1 MQWLNHFFLA
11 LFTAFLCIA
20 LSPVLAKHIA
30 VYSAMQNLIEQGE
43 WGEQGTRQN
52 RELVNAES
60 SISHFRLHQWTQTL
74 PSPTLYSLLSLK
86 SSPSETES
94 VVEQG
99 KILYDTEQFTEAVK
113 VLQQAAAVFRASR
126 DGLRE
131 AITLSNLCLAYQQLG
146 LWAEA
151 EEAIAQSLKLLQSR
165 ENTGISEER
174 LQIIAQTLDV
184 QGQLQLAQGQAEA
197 ALTTWQKA
205 ADIYQQIGDRVTL
218 TRNRI
223 NSAQALQALGLYLQ
237 ANKIL
242 NEVQQTL
249 TSLPDSLIVATALR
263 SLGNVRRVVGDLN
276 VSRLVLGKS
285 LAVAKRVQ
293 SPKAIAEAQL
303 SLGNTARAQQDTE
316 AALQYYQQAAAV
328 SVSSITRIQAHLNLL
343 SLLLEE
349 KEVQRGRRQ
358 EAGGRRS
365 NSAGVESPSEL
376 KPLNGSS
383 VGVFNPCSL
392 WSRQETASAAVA
404 SPRASG
410 SFPPA
415 SCPLPPA
422 FIDKNNLQDAL
433 ALSSQI
439 QLEISNLP
447 PSRASVYT
455 GIKFAQTLAELKQKT
470 TSDTPSW
477 LDIAQQLSN
486 AIKQAQNLQD
496 RRAESYAMGTLGEL
510 YEKTGQFSEAQ
521 DLTEKS
527 LFIAQSI
534 NASDIAY
541 QWQWQLGRILKKK
554 GDIKSAI
561 ASYNVAYNT
570 LQSLRSDL
578 VTMNPD
584 VQFSFRENVE
594 PVYRELVELLLRST
608 VGVGA
613 ASGKK
618 AEQSSSSTVPLSL
631 QESIN
636 QDDLKLARNV
646 IESLQLAE
654 LDNFFRSAC
663 LNPTQELDPVVD
675 KKDQQAAVIYP
686 IILPDRLDVIL
697 KLPNQD
703 LRHYKTAIRQDN
715 VENII
720 AELRKNLL
728 NVTATVRVQ
737 QQSQQIYDWL
747 IRPVSAELAKSE
759 IKTLVFVLDGELR
772 NIPMGVLYDKQQ
784 EKYLVEQYAIAL
796 TPGLQLLDP
805 KPLRQIQLNALTAGV
820 SEKRPVEGREFSELQ
835 NVPRELKEI
844 KSEVSKSEELLNQ
857 QFTETNLQNKLQTV
871 PFSVV
876 HLATHGQFS
885 SDAEKTFILTWNKLV
900 KVKEFDNLLRVS
912 DKNRSNGIELLVLS
926 ACQTAEGDKRAAL
939 GLAGIAMR
947 AGVRSTLAT
956 LWSIDDRSTS
966 DVMSEFYRQ
975 LKAGV
980 NKAEALQRAQLA
992 VFAKEKAPYFWAPYV
1007 LVGNWL

>member
-1 MQWLNHFFLA
+1 
-11 LFTAFLCIA
+11 
-20 LSPVLAKHIA
+20 
-30 VYSAMQNLIEQGE
+30 MQNLTEQGE
-43 WGEQGTRQN
+43 WGKQ
-52 RELVNAES
+52 ES
-60 SISHFRLHQWTQTL
+60 TER
-74 PSPTLYSLLSLK
+74 SPTFHSLLSLK
-86 SSPSETES
+86 NGPSQTAS

-99 KILYDTEQFTEAVK
+99 KILYDTGQFTEAVK
-113 VLQQAAAVFRASR
+113 LLQQAATAFKTSK
-126 DGLRE
+126 DGLQE
-131 AITLSNLCLAYQQLG
+131 AMTLSNLSLAYQQLG

-151 EEAIAQSLKLLQSR
+151 EEAIAQSLKLLQSG
-165 ENTGISEER
+165 ENTGTSGEQSQ
-174 LQIIAQTLDV
+174 LIAQALDV

-205 ADIYQQIGDRVTL
+205 ADIYQQIGDKARL
-218 TRNRI
+218 TRNQI
-223 NSAQALQALGLYLQ
+223 NSAQALQTLGLYLQ

-249 TSLPDSLIVATALR
+249 TSLPDSLIVATGLR

-276 VSRLVLGKS
+276 VSRLVLGNS
-285 LAVAKRVQ
+285 LAVAKRLQ

-316 AALQYYQQAAAV
+316 AALQYYQEAAAV

-343 SLLLEE
+343 SLLLE
-349 KEVQRGRRQ
+349 K
-358 EAGGRRS
+358 
-365 NSAGVESPSEL
+365 
-376 KPLNGSS
+376 K
-383 VGVFNPCSL
+383 
-392 WSRQETASAAVA
+392 
-404 SPRASG
+404 
-410 SFPPA
+410 
-415 SCPLPPA
+415 
-422 FIDKNNLQDAL
+422 QDQNAL

-439 QLEISNLP
+439 QSEISNLP

-455 GIKFAQTLAELKQKT
+455 RIKFAENLTQLKEKI
-470 TSDTPSW
+470 SIDTPSW
-477 LDIAQQLSN
+477 LNIAQQLST
-486 AIKQAQNLQD
+486 AIEQAQSLQD
-496 RRAESYAMGTLGEL
+496 RRAESYAMGSLGEL
-510 YEKTGQFSEAQ
+510 YEKTGQFSDAQ
-521 DLTEKS
+521 ELTDKA

-534 NASDIAY
+534 DASDIAY

-554 GDIKSAI
+554 GDIKGAI

-570 LQSLRSDL
+570 LQSLRGDL
-578 VTMNPD
+578 VAINPD
-584 VQFSFRENVE
+584 VQFSFRENIE
-594 PVYRELVELLLRST
+594 PVYRELVELLLRSPQST
-608 VGVGA
+608 
-613 ASGKK
+613 ASVPFEKLDQQDASLLK
-618 AEQSSSSTVPLSL
+618 ANTPRSPE
-631 QESIN
+631 EGIN
-636 QDDLKLARNV
+636 QDNLKLARNV

-675 KKDQQAAVIYP
+675 KKDQRAAVIYP

-697 KLPNQD
+697 KLPNQE
-703 LRHYKTAIRQDN
+703 LRHYKTAIAQND
-715 VENII
+715 VEKTI

-728 NVTATVRVQ
+728 DVTATGRVQ
-737 QQSQQIYDWL
+737 QQSQQIYNWL
-747 IRPVSAELAKSE
+747 IQPAQTELVNSG

-772 NIPMGVLYDKQQ
+772 NIPMAVLYDKQQ
-784 EKYLVEQYAIAL
+784 KKYLIEKYAIAL

-805 KPLRQIQLNALTAGV
+805 KPLRQVQLNALTAGV
-820 SEKRPVEGREFSELQ
+820 SEKRPVEGKEFPQLE

-857 QFTETNLQNKLQTV
+857 QFTQTNLQNKLQTV
-871 PFSVV
+871 AFSVV
-876 HLATHGQFS
+876 HLATHGEFS
-885 SDAEKTFILTWNKLV
+885 SDAEKTFILTWDKLV

-912 DKNRSNGIELLVLS
+912 DKDRFSGIELLVLS

-956 LWSIDDRSTS
+956 LWSIDDRSTA

-980 NKAEALQRAQLA
+980 NKAQALQRAQLG

>member
-1 MQWLNHFFLA
+1 
-11 LFTAFLCIA
+11 
-20 LSPVLAKHIA
+20 
-30 VYSAMQNLIEQGE
+30 MQNLTEQEE
-43 WGEQGTRQN
+43 WGKQGSG
-52 RELVNAES
+52 ELVNAES
-60 SISHFRLHQWTQTL
+60 
-74 PSPTLYSLLSLK
+74 PTFYSLLSLK
-86 SSPSETES
+86 SGPSQTQS

-99 KILYDTEQFTEAVK
+99 KILYDTGKFTEAIK
-113 VLQQAAAVFRASR
+113 VLQQATAAFKASK
-126 DGLRE
+126 DGLQE
-131 AITLSNLCLAYQQLG
+131 AMTLSNLSLAYQQLG

-151 EEAIAQSLKLLQSR
+151 EEAIAQSLKLLQSG
-165 ENTGISEER
+165 ENTGTSGER
-174 LQIIAQTLDV
+174 SQIIAQSLDV

-205 ADIYQQIGDRVTL
+205 ADIYQQIGDTARL

-249 TSLPDSLIVATALR
+249 TSLPDSLLVATGLR
-263 SLGNVRRVVGDLN
+263 SLGNIRRVVGDLN

-303 SLGNTARAQQDTE
+303 SLGNTALAQQDTE
-316 AALQYYQQAAAV
+316 AASQYYQQAAAV

-343 SLLLEE
+343 SLLLEK
-349 KEVQRGRRQ
+349 KE
-358 EAGGRRS
+358 
-365 NSAGVESPSEL
+365 
-376 KPLNGSS
+376 
-383 VGVFNPCSL
+383 
-392 WSRQETASAAVA
+392 
-404 SPRASG
+404 
-410 SFPPA
+410 
-415 SCPLPPA
+415 
-422 FIDKNNLQDAL
+422 DKDAL

-439 QLEISNLP
+439 QSEISNLP
-447 PSRASVYT
+447 PSRSSVYT
-455 GIKFAQTLAELKQKT
+455 RIKFAQSLTQLKEKT
-470 TSDTPSW
+470 SIDTPSW
-477 LDIAQQLSN
+477 LNIAQQLST
-486 AIKQAQNLQD
+486 AIEQAQSLQD
-496 RRAESYAMGTLGEL
+496 QRAESYAMGSLGEL
-510 YEKTGQFSEAQ
+510 YEKTGQFFDAQ
-521 DLTEKS
+521 DLTEKA

-554 GDIKSAI
+554 GDIKGAI
-561 ASYNVAYNT
+561 ASYNVAYKT
-570 LQSLRSDL
+570 LQSLRGDL
-578 VTMNPD
+578 VAMNPD
-584 VQFSFRENVE
+584 VQFSFRENIE
-594 PVYRELVELLLRST
+594 PVYRELVELLLRS
-608 VGVGA
+608 V
-613 ASGKK
+613 
-618 AEQSSSSTVPLSL
+618 ESSSASVPFEKLDQRDASL
-631 QESIN
+631 QKANAPRSPSPQEGIN
-636 QDDLKLARNV
+636 QDNLKLARDV

-663 LNPTQELDPVVD
+663 LNPTQELDPLVD
-675 KKDQQAAVIYP
+675 KKDQRAAVIYP
-686 IILPDRLDVIL
+686 IILPDRLDIIL

-703 LRHYKTAIRQDN
+703 LRHYKTVIAQND

-720 AELRKNLL
+720 TELRKDLL

-747 IRPVSAELAKSE
+747 IRPAQTELVNSG

-772 NIPMGVLYDKQQ
+772 NIPMAVLYDKEQ
-784 EKYLVEQYAIAL
+784 EKYLVEKYAIAL
-796 TPGLQLLDP
+796 APGLQLLDP
-805 KPLRQIQLNALTAGV
+805 KPLRQVQLNALTAGL
-820 SEKRPVEGREFSELQ
+820 SEKRPVEGKEFPKLE
-835 NVPRELKEI
+835 NVPRELEEI

-857 QFTETNLQNKLQTV
+857 EFTQTNLQNKLQTV

-876 HLATHGQFS
+876 HLATHGEFS
-885 SDAEKTFILTWNKLV
+885 SDAEKTFILTWDKLV

-912 DKNRSNGIELLVLS
+912 DKNRFSSIELLVLS

-956 LWSIDDRSTS
+956 LWSIDDRSTA

-975 LKAGV
+975 LNAGV
-980 NKAEALQRAQLA
+980 NKAEALQGAQLA
-992 VFAKEKAPYFWAPYV
+992 IFAKEKAPYLWAPYV

>member
-1 MQWLNHFFLA
+1 MRCPNHFLLA
-11 LFTAFLCIA
+11 LFTAFLCIT
-20 LSPVLAKHIA
+20 LSPVLAKPPA
-30 VYSAMQNLIEQGE
+30 VYSAMQNLTEQGE
-43 WGEQGTRQN
+43 WGQGSS
-52 RELVNAES
+52 ES
-60 SISHFRLHQWTQTL
+60 PIFS
-74 PSPTLYSLLSLK
+74 SLLPLK
-86 SSPSETES
+86 SDSSQTQS
-94 VVEQG
+94 LVEEG
-99 KILYDTEQFTEAVK
+99 KKLYDTGQFTEAVK
-113 VLQQAAAVFRASR
+113 VLQQAAAAFKTSR
-126 DGLRE
+126 DGLQE
-131 AITLSNLCLAYQQLG
+131 AMTLSNLSLADQQLG

-151 EEAIAQSLKLLQSR
+151 EEAIAQCLKLLESG
-165 ENTGISEER
+165 ENTGTSGER
-174 LQIIAQTLDV
+174 SQIIAQALDV
-184 QGQLQLAQGQAEA
+184 QGQLQLAQGQAET

-205 ADIYQQIGDRVTL
+205 ADIYQQIGDKVKL

-223 NSAQALQALGLYLQ
+223 NSTQAFQALGLYLQ

-249 TSLPDSLIVATALR
+249 TSLPDSLIVATGLR

-276 VSRLVLGKS
+276 VSRLILQKS

-303 SLGNTARAQQDTE
+303 SLGNTARAQQDTQ
-316 AALQYYQQAAAV
+316 AALQYYQEAAAV
-328 SVSSITRIQAHLNLL
+328 SVPSITRIAAHLNLL
-343 SLLLEE
+343 SLLLE
-349 KEVQRGRRQ
+349 KKQD
-358 EAGGRRS
+358 
-365 NSAGVESPSEL
+365 L
-376 KPLNGSS
+376 
-383 VGVFNPCSL
+383 
-392 WSRQETASAAVA
+392 
-404 SPRASG
+404 
-410 SFPPA
+410 
-415 SCPLPPA
+415 
-422 FIDKNNLQDAL
+422 DAL

-439 QLEISNLP
+439 QSEISNLP
-447 PSRASVYT
+447 PSRTSVYT
-455 GIKFAQTLAELKQKT
+455 RIKFAQNLTQLKEKT
-470 TSDTPSW
+470 SINTPSW
-477 LDIAQQLSN
+477 LNIAQQLST
-486 AIKQAQNLQD
+486 AIEQAQSLQD
-496 RRAESYAMGTLGEL
+496 RRAESYAMGSLGEL
-510 YEKTGQFSEAQ
+510 YEKTKQFSDAQ
-521 DLTEKS
+521 ELTEKA

-541 QWQWQLGRILKKK
+541 QWQWQLGRILKKE
-554 GDIKSAI
+554 GDIKGAI
-561 ASYNVAYNT
+561 ASYNVAYKT
-570 LQSLRSDL
+570 LQSLRGDL
-578 VTMNPD
+578 VAINPD
-584 VQFSFRENVE
+584 VQFSFRENIE
-594 PVYRELVELLLRST
+594 PVYRELVELLLRSPQ
-608 VGVGA
+608 GSS
-613 ASGKK
+613 AS
-618 AEQSSSSTVPLSL
+618 VPFEKLDQQDASL
-631 QESIN
+631 LKTNALRSPQQGIN
-636 QDDLKLARNV
+636 QDNLKLARDV

-663 LNPTQELDPVVD
+663 LNPTQALDPVVD

-703 LRHYKTAIRQDN
+703 LRHYKTVIAQSD

-720 AELRKNLL
+720 AKLRKNLL
-728 NVTATVRVQ
+728 NVTATARVK

-747 IRPVSAELAKSE
+747 IRPAQTELVNSG

-772 NIPMGVLYDKQQ
+772 NIPMAVLYDKQQ
-784 EKYLVEQYAIAL
+784 EKYLVEKYAIAL

-820 SEKRPVEGREFSELQ
+820 SEKRPVEGKEFPQLE

-857 QFTETNLQNKLQTV
+857 QFTQTNLQNKLQTV

-876 HLATHGQFS
+876 HLATHGEFS
-885 SDAEKTFILTWNKLV
+885 SDADKTFILTWDKLV

-912 DKNRSNGIELLVLS
+912 DKNRFSGIELLVLS

-956 LWSIDDRSTS
+956 LWSIDDRSTA

-980 NKAEALQRAQLA
+980 NKAQALQRAQLG

>member
-1 MQWLNHFFLA
+1 M
-11 LFTAFLCIA
+11 
-20 LSPVLAKHIA
+20 AKPPA
-30 VYSAMQNLIEQGE
+30 VYSAIQNLTDQGE
-43 WGEQGTRQN
+43 WGKQGSSES

-60 SISHFRLHQWTQTL
+60 
-74 PSPTLYSLLSLK
+74 PTFYSLIPLK
-86 SSPSETES
+86 SGPSQTES

-99 KILYDTEQFTEAVK
+99 KVLYDTGQFTEAVK
-113 VLQQAAAVFRASR
+113 VLQQAAAAFKTSK
-126 DGLRE
+126 DGLQE
-131 AITLSNLCLAYQQLG
+131 AMTLSNLSLAYQQLG

-151 EEAIAQSLKLLQSR
+151 EEAIRNAIASLHAQSLKLLQSG
-165 ENTGISEER
+165 ENTGTSGER
-174 LQIIAQTLDV
+174 SQLIAQALDV

-205 ADIYQQIGDRVTL
+205 ADIYQQIGDRARL
-218 TRNRI
+218 TRNQI

-249 TSLPDSLIVATALR
+249 TTLPDSLIVATGLR

-285 LAVAKRVQ
+285 LAVAKRIQ

-316 AALQYYQQAAAV
+316 AASQYYQQAAAV

-343 SLLLEE
+343 NLLLE
-349 KEVQRGRRQ
+349 KKQDQ
-358 EAGGRRS
+358 E
-365 NSAGVESPSEL
+365 
-376 KPLNGSS
+376 
-383 VGVFNPCSL
+383 
-392 WSRQETASAAVA
+392 
-404 SPRASG
+404 
-410 SFPPA
+410 
-415 SCPLPPA
+415 
-422 FIDKNNLQDAL
+422 AL

-439 QLEISNLP
+439 QSEISNLP

-455 GIKFAQTLAELKQKT
+455 RIKFAQNLTQLKEKISID
-470 TSDTPSW
+470 TSSW
-477 LDIAQQLSN
+477 LNIAQQLST
-486 AIKQAQNLQD
+486 AIKQAQSLQD
-496 RRAESYAMGTLGEL
+496 RRAESYAMGSLGEL
-510 YEKTGQFSEAQ
+510 YEKTGQFSDAQ
-521 DLTEKS
+521 ELTEKA
-527 LFIAQSI
+527 LFRAQSI

-554 GDIKSAI
+554 GDIKGAI
-561 ASYNVAYNT
+561 ASYNVAYKT
-570 LQSLRSDL
+570 LQSLRGDL
-578 VTMNPD
+578 VAINPD
-584 VQFSFRENVE
+584 VQFSFRENIE
-594 PVYRELVELLLRST
+594 PVYRELVELLLRSPQGST
-608 VGVGA
+608 
-613 ASGKK
+613 ASVPFEKLNQRDASLQK
-618 AEQSSSSTVPLSL
+618 ANTDPLYETLRERRLANADAQRLANASLSL
-631 QESIN
+631 SPQEGIN
-636 QDDLKLARNV
+636 QDNLKLARDV

-675 KKDQQAAVIYP
+675 KKDQRAAVIYP

-697 KLPNQD
+697 KLPNQE
-703 LRHYKTAIRQDN
+703 LRHYKTAIAQND

-747 IRPVSAELAKSE
+747 IRPAQTELVNSG

-772 NIPMGVLYDKQQ
+772 NIPMAVLYDKQQ
-784 EKYLVEQYAIAL
+784 EKYLVEKYAIAL

-805 KPLRQIQLNALTAGV
+805 KPLRQVQLNALTAGV
-820 SEKRPVEGREFSELQ
+820 SEKRPVEGKEFSELE

-844 KSEVSKSEELLNQ
+844 KSEVSNSEELLNQ
-857 QFTETNLQNKLQTV
+857 QFTQTNLQNKLQTV
-871 PFSVV
+871 SFSVV
-876 HLATHGQFS
+876 HLATHGEFS
-885 SDAEKTFILTWNKLV
+885 SDAEKTFILTWDKLV

-912 DKNRSNGIELLVLS
+912 DKNRFNGIELLVLS

-956 LWSIDDRSTS
+956 LWSIDDRSTT

-980 NKAEALQRAQLA
+980 NKAEALKRAQLGI
-992 VFAKEKAPYFWAPYV
+992 FAKEKAPYFWAPYV

>member
-1 MQWLNHFFLA
+1 MRYSNHFFLA

-20 LSPVLAKHIA
+20 LSPVLAKPPV
-30 VYSAMQNLIEQGE
+30 VYSAMQNLTEQKE
-43 WGEQGTRQN
+43 WGKQGSSES
-52 RELVNAES
+52 RELINAK
-60 SISHFRLHQWTQTL
+60 
-74 PSPTLYSLLSLK
+74 SPTVYSLLPLK
-86 SSPSETES
+86 SGPSQTAS

-99 KILYDTEQFTEAVK
+99 KILYDRGQFTEAIK
-113 VLQQAAAVFRASR
+113 VLQQAAAAFKTSR
-126 DGLRE
+126 DGLQE
-131 AITLSNLCLAYQQLG
+131 AMTLSNLSLAYQQLG

-151 EEAIAQSLKLLQSR
+151 EEAIAQSLKLLQSG
-165 ENTGISEER
+165 ENTGSSGER
-174 LQIIAQTLDV
+174 SQLIAQALDV
-184 QGQLQLAQGQAEA
+184 QGQLQLSQGQAEA

-205 ADIYQQIGDRVTL
+205 ANIYQQIGDKARL

-237 ANKIL
+237 ANKTL

-249 TSLPDSLIVATALR
+249 TSLPDSLVVATGLR
-263 SLGNVRRVVGDLN
+263 SLGNIRRVVGDLN

-316 AALQYYQQAAAV
+316 AALQYYQEAAAV

-343 SLLLEE
+343 SLLLE
-349 KEVQRGRRQ
+349 
-358 EAGGRRS
+358 
-365 NSAGVESPSEL
+365 
-376 KPLNGSS
+376 
-383 VGVFNPCSL
+383 
-392 WSRQETASAAVA
+392 
-404 SPRASG
+404 
-410 SFPPA
+410 
-415 SCPLPPA
+415 
-422 FIDKNNLQDAL
+422 KNQDQDAL

-439 QLEISNLP
+439 QTAISNLP
-447 PSRASVYT
+447 PSRTSVYT
-455 GIKFAQTLAELKQKT
+455 RIKYAQNLTQLKEKI
-470 TSDTPSW
+470 SIDTPSW
-477 LDIAQQLSN
+477 LNIAQQFST
-486 AIKQAQNLQD
+486 AIEQAQNLQD
-496 RRAESYAMGTLGEL
+496 QRAESYAMGSLGEL
-510 YEKTGQFSEAQ
+510 YEKTGQLTDAQ
-521 DLTEKS
+521 ELTEKA
-527 LFIAQSI
+527 LFTAQSI

-554 GDIKSAI
+554 GDIKGAI
-561 ASYNVAYNT
+561 ASYDVAYKT
-570 LQSLRSDL
+570 LQSLRGDL
-578 VTMNPD
+578 VALNPD
-584 VQFSFRENVE
+584 VQFSFRENIE
-594 PVYRELVELLLRST
+594 PVYRELVELLLRSPQ
-608 VGVGA
+608 GSS
-613 ASGKK
+613 ASVPFEKLEQRDASLLK
-618 AEQSSSSTVPLSL
+618 ASANGSLSRSP
-631 QESIN
+631 QEDIN
-636 QDDLKLARNV
+636 QDNLKLARDV

-675 KKDQQAAVIYP
+675 KKDQRAAVIYP

-703 LRHYKTAIRQDN
+703 LRHYKTVIAQND
-715 VENII
+715 VENTI

-728 NVTATVRVQ
+728 NVTATARVQ

-747 IRPVSAELAKSE
+747 IRPAQTELVNSG
-759 IKTLVFVLDGELR
+759 IKTLVFVLDGDLR
-772 NIPMGVLYDKQQ
+772 NIPMAVLYDKQQ
-784 EKYLVEQYAIAL
+784 RQYLVEKYAIAL

-805 KPLRQIQLNALTAGV
+805 KPLRQVQLNALTAGV
-820 SEKRPVEGREFSELQ
+820 SEKRPVEGKEFPELE

-857 QFTETNLQNKLQTV
+857 QFTQTNLQNKLQTV

-876 HLATHGQFS
+876 HLATHGEFS
-885 SDAEKTFILTWNKLV
+885 SDAEKTFILTWDKLV

-912 DKNRSNGIELLVLS
+912 DKNRFSSIELLVLS

-956 LWSIDDRSTS
+956 LWSIDDRSTA

-975 LKAGV
+975 LKAGA
-980 NKAEALQRAQLA
+980 NKAEALQSAQLA

>member
-1 MQWLNHFFLA
+1 MRWPNHFFLA

-20 LSPVLAKHIA
+20 LSPVLAK
-30 VYSAMQNLIEQGE
+30 
-43 WGEQGTRQN
+43 
-52 RELVNAES
+52 
-60 SISHFRLHQWTQTL
+60 
-74 PSPTLYSLLSLK
+74 PPTFYSLPPLK
-86 SSPSETES
+86 SAPSQTES

-99 KILYDTEQFTEAVK
+99 KILYDTGQFTEAVK
-113 VLQQAAAVFRASR
+113 VLQQAVAAFKASK
-126 DGLRE
+126 DGLQE
-131 AITLSNLCLAYQQLG
+131 AMTLSNLSLAYQQLG

-151 EEAIAQSLKLLQSR
+151 EEAIAQSLKLLQSE
-165 ENTGISEER
+165 ENTGSSGNH
-174 LQIIAQTLDV
+174 LQIIAQALDV
-184 QGQLQLAQGQAEA
+184 QGQLQLAQGQAQA
-197 ALTTWQKA
+197 ALATWQKA
-205 ADIYQQIGDRVTL
+205 ADIYQQIGDRARL

-249 TSLPDSLIVATALR
+249 TSLPDSLLVATGLR

-276 VSRLVLGKS
+276 ISRLVLGKS

-316 AALQYYQQAAAV
+316 VALQYYQQAAV

-343 SLLLEE
+343 SLLLE
-349 KEVQRGRRQ
+349 KKQ
-358 EAGGRRS
+358 A
-365 NSAGVESPSEL
+365 
-376 KPLNGSS
+376 
-383 VGVFNPCSL
+383 
-392 WSRQETASAAVA
+392 
-404 SPRASG
+404 
-410 SFPPA
+410 
-415 SCPLPPA
+415 
-422 FIDKNNLQDAL
+422 QDAL

-439 QLEISNLP
+439 QSEISNLP
-447 PSRASVYT
+447 PSRTSVYT
-455 GIKFAQTLAELKQKT
+455 RIKFAQSLTQLKEKT
-470 TSDTPSW
+470 SIDTPSW
-477 LDIAQQLSN
+477 LNIAQQLST
-486 AIKQAQNLQD
+486 AIEQAQSLQD
-496 RRAESYAMGTLGEL
+496 QRAESYAMGTLGEL
-510 YEKTGQFSEAQ
+510 YEKTVQLSDAQ
-521 DLTEKS
+521 DLTEKA

-554 GDIKSAI
+554 GDIKGAI
-561 ASYNVAYNT
+561 ASYNVAYKT
-570 LQSLRSDL
+570 LQSLRGDL
-578 VTMNPD
+578 VAINPD
-584 VQFSFRENVE
+584 VQFSFRENIE
-594 PVYRELVELLLRST
+594 PVYRELVELLLRSPQ
-608 VGVGA
+608 GSS
-613 ASGKK
+613 ASVTFEKLDQRD
-618 AEQSSSSTVPLSL
+618 ADAQSPLASPLGRRLANAPLSL
-631 QESIN
+631 SPQKGIN
-636 QDDLKLARNV
+636 QDNLKLARDV

-675 KKDQQAAVIYP
+675 KKDQRAAVIYP

-703 LRHYKTAIRQDN
+703 LRHYKTVIAQND

-728 NVTATVRVQ
+728 NVSRTVQVQ

-747 IRPVSAELAKSE
+747 IRPAQTELVNSG

-772 NIPMGVLYDKQQ
+772 NIPMAVLYDKQQ
-784 EKYLVEQYAIAL
+784 EEYLVEKYAIAL

-805 KPLRQIQLNALTAGV
+805 KPLRQVQLNALTAGV

-844 KSEVSKSEELLNQ
+844 KSEVAKSEELLNQ
-857 QFTETNLQNKLQTV
+857 QFTQINLQNKLQTV

-876 HLATHGQFS
+876 HLATHGEFS
-885 SDAEKTFILTWNKLV
+885 SDAEKTFILTWDKLV

-956 LWSIDDRSTS
+956 LWSIDDRSTA

-975 LKAGV
+975 LNAGV

-992 VFAKEKAPYFWAPYV
+992 VFANEKAPYFWAPYV

>member
-1 MQWLNHFFLA
+1 MKRLNHFLLA
-11 LFTAFLCIA
+11 LLTAFLCIA
-20 LSPVLAKHIA
+20 LSPVLAKPPV
-30 VYSAMQNLIEQGE
+30 VYSAMQNLLEQE
-43 WGEQGTRQN
+43 KWGKQGNAEN
-52 RELVNAES
+52 RELVNAQS
-60 SISHFRLHQWTQTL
+60 
-74 PSPTLYSLLSLK
+74 PSPYSLLTVKSQASQAESL
-86 SSPSETES
+86 
-94 VVEQG
+94 VEQG
-99 KILYDTEQFTEAVK
+99 KTLYETGQFTEAIK
-113 VLQQAAAVFRASR
+113 VLQQAAAAFTASR
-126 DGLRE
+126 DELKE
-131 AITLSNLCLAYQQLG
+131 AMTLSNLCLAYQQLG

-151 EEAIAQSLKLLQSR
+151 EKAIAQSLKLLHPR
-165 ENTGISEER
+165 ENTDTSGDQS
-174 LQIIAQTLDV
+174 QILAQALDM

-205 ADIYQQIGDRVTL
+205 ADIYEKIGDRSKL

-237 ANKIL
+237 ANKVL

-249 TSLPDSLIVATALR
+249 TSLPDSLLVATGLR
-263 SLGNVRRVVGDLN
+263 SLGNIRRVVGDLN

-285 LAVAKRVQ
+285 LEVAKRVQ

-316 AALQYYQQAAAV
+316 AASQYYQEAAAV

-343 SLLLEE
+343 SLLLE
-349 KEVQRGRRQ
+349 KKQ
-358 EAGGRRS
+358 
-365 NSAGVESPSEL
+365 
-376 KPLNGSS
+376 
-383 VGVFNPCSL
+383 
-392 WSRQETASAAVA
+392 
-404 SPRASG
+404 
-410 SFPPA
+410 
-415 SCPLPPA
+415 
-422 FIDKNNLQDAL
+422 DQDAL

-439 QLEISNLP
+439 QSEISNLP
-447 PSRASVYT
+447 PSRTSVYT
-455 GIKFAQTLAELKQKT
+455 RIKFSQNLTQLKEKT
-470 TSDTPSW
+470 SIDTPSW
-477 LDIAQQLSN
+477 LNIAQQLST
-486 AIKQAQNLQD
+486 AIKEAQSLQD
-496 RRAESYAMGTLGEL
+496 RRAESYAMGSLGEL
-510 YEKTGQFSEAQ
+510 YEKTSQFSDAQ
-521 DLTEKS
+521 ELTEKA

-541 QWQWQLGRILKKK
+541 QWEWQLGRILKKK
-554 GDIKSAI
+554 GDIKGAI
-561 ASYNVAYNT
+561 ASYNVAYKT
-570 LQSLRSDL
+570 LQSLRGDL
-578 VTMNPD
+578 VAINPD

-594 PVYRELVELLLRST
+594 PVYRELVELLLRSD
-608 VGVGA
+608 VRVGA
-613 ASGKK
+613 ASGTE
-618 AEQSSSSTVPLSL
+618 AERSSGSIASFGDASNVATANVDAPSPLASPL
-631 QESIN
+631 EKGLANTPRSRSPQESIN
-636 QDDLKLARNV
+636 QNNLKLARDV

-663 LNPTQELDPVVD
+663 LNPRQELDPVVD
-675 KKDQQAAVIYP
+675 KQDQQAAVIYP
-686 IILPDRLDVIL
+686 IILPDRLDIIL
-697 KLPNQD
+697 KLPNQN
-703 LRHYKTAIRQDN
+703 LHHYKTVIAQADI
-715 VENII
+715 ENTI

-728 NVTATVRVQ
+728 NVTATVRVK

-747 IRPVSAELAKSE
+747 IRPAQAELTKNG

-772 NIPMGVLYDKQQ
+772 NIPMAVLYDKQQ
-784 EKYLVEQYAIAL
+784 EKYLVEKYAIAL

-805 KPLRQIQLNALTAGV
+805 KPLRQVQLNALTAGV
-820 SEKRPVEGREFSELQ
+820 SEKRPVEGREFPELQ

-857 QFTETNLQNKLQTV
+857 QFTQTNLQNKLQTV

-876 HLATHGQFS
+876 HLATHGEFS
-885 SDAEKTFILTWNKLV
+885 SNAENTFILTWDKLI

-912 DKNRSNGIELLVLS
+912 DKNRYNDIQLLVLS

-956 LWSIDDRSTS
+956 LWSIDDRSTT

-992 VFAKEKAPYFWAPYV
+992 VFAHEKAPYFWAPYV

>member
-1 MQWLNHFFLA
+1 MRCPNHFLLA

-20 LSPVLAKHIA
+20 LSPVLAKPPA
-30 VYSAMQNLIEQGE
+30 VYSAIQNLTEQGK
-43 WGEQGTRQN
+43 WGKQGSSES
-52 RELVNAES
+52 RELVNPE
-60 SISHFRLHQWTQTL
+60 
-74 PSPTLYSLLSLK
+74 SPTLSSLLPVK
-86 SSPSETES
+86 SSPSQTAS

-99 KILYDTEQFTEAVK
+99 KILYDRGQFTEAIK
-113 VLQQAAAVFRASR
+113 VLQQAAAAFKTSR
-126 DGLRE
+126 DGLQE
-131 AITLSNLCLAYQQLG
+131 AMTLSNLSLAYQQLG

-151 EEAIAQSLKLLQSR
+151 EEAIAQCLKLLESG
-165 ENTGISEER
+165 ENTGTSGER
-174 LQIIAQTLDV
+174 SQILAQALDV

-205 ADIYQQIGDRVTL
+205 ADIYQQIGDKARL

-249 TSLPDSLIVATALR
+249 TSLPDSLLVATGLR
-263 SLGNVRRVVGDLN
+263 SLGNIRRVVGDLN
-276 VSRLVLGKS
+276 ISRLVLGKS

-316 AALQYYQQAAAV
+316 AALQYYQEAAAV

-343 SLLLEE
+343 SLLLE
-349 KEVQRGRRQ
+349 
-358 EAGGRRS
+358 
-365 NSAGVESPSEL
+365 
-376 KPLNGSS
+376 
-383 VGVFNPCSL
+383 
-392 WSRQETASAAVA
+392 
-404 SPRASG
+404 
-410 SFPPA
+410 
-415 SCPLPPA
+415 
-422 FIDKNNLQDAL
+422 KNQDRDAL

-439 QLEISNLP
+439 QSEISNLP
-447 PSRASVYT
+447 PSRSSVYT
-455 GIKFAQTLAELKQKT
+455 RIKFAQNLTQLKEKL
-470 TSDTPSW
+470 SIDTPSW
-477 LDIAQQLSN
+477 LNIAQQLST
-486 AIKQAQNLQD
+486 AIEQAQSLQD
-496 RRAESYAMGTLGEL
+496 RRAESYAMGSLGEL
-510 YEKTGQFSEAQ
+510 YEKTRQFSDAQ
-521 DLTEKS
+521 ELTEKA
-527 LFIAQSI
+527 LFTAQSI

-554 GDIKSAI
+554 GDIKGAI
-561 ASYNVAYNT
+561 ASYNVAYKT
-570 LQSLRSDL
+570 LQSLRGDL
-578 VTMNPD
+578 VALNPD
-584 VQFSFRENVE
+584 VQFSFRENIE
-594 PVYRELVELLLRST
+594 PVYRELVELLLRS
-608 VGVGA
+608 A
-613 ASGKK
+613 ESSNASVPFKK
-618 AEQSSSSTVPLSL
+618 LDQQDASL
-631 QESIN
+631 LKANADAQRLANASLLRSPQQGIN
-636 QDDLKLARNV
+636 QDNLKLARDV

-675 KKDQQAAVIYP
+675 KKDQRAAVIYP

-697 KLPNQD
+697 KLPNQE
-703 LRHYKTAIRQDN
+703 LRHYKTVITQNDL
-715 VENII
+715 ENTI
-720 AELRKNLL
+720 AELRKNLV
-728 NVTATVRVQ
+728 NVTATARVQ

-747 IRPVSAELAKSE
+747 IRPAQTELVNSG

-772 NIPMGVLYDKQQ
+772 NIPMAVLYDKQQ
-784 EKYLVEQYAIAL
+784 EKYLVEKYAIAL

-805 KPLRQIQLNALTAGV
+805 KPLRQVQLNALTAGL
-820 SEKRPVEGREFSELQ
+820 SEKRPVEGREFPELQ

-844 KSEVSKSEELLNQ
+844 KSEIFKSEELLNQ
-857 QFTETNLQNKLQTV
+857 QFTQTNLQNKLQTAA
-871 PFSVV
+871 FSVV
-876 HLATHGQFS
+876 HLATHGEFS
-885 SDAEKTFILTWNKLV
+885 SDAEKTFILTWDKLV

-912 DKNRSNGIELLVLS
+912 DKNRFSGIELLVLS

-956 LWSIDDRSTS
+956 LWSIDDRSTA
-966 DVMSEFYRQ
+966 DVMSEFYRH

-980 NKAEALQRAQLA
+980 NKAEALQNAQLA

>member
-1 MQWLNHFFLA
+1 MRWQNYFFLA

-20 LSPVLAKHIA
+20 LSPVLAKPPA
-30 VYSAMQNLIEQGE
+30 VYSAMQNLTEQGE
-43 WGEQGTRQN
+43 WEKQGSSQSRK
-52 RELVNAES
+52 LVNAES
-60 SISHFRLHQWTQTL
+60 
-74 PSPTLYSLLSLK
+74 PTPYSLLSLK
-86 SSPSETES
+86 SGLSQTAS

-99 KILYDTEQFTEAVK
+99 KRLYDMGQFTEAVK
-113 VLQQAAAVFRASR
+113 VLQQAAAEFKSSR
-126 DGLRE
+126 DGLQE
-131 AITLSNLCLAYQQLG
+131 AMTLSNLSFAYQQLG
-146 LWAEA
+146 LWKEA
-151 EEAIAQSLKLLQSR
+151 EEAIAQSLKLLQSQ
-165 ENTGISEER
+165 ENTGTSGER
-174 LQIIAQTLDV
+174 LQIIAQALDV

-205 ADIYQQIGDRVTL
+205 ANIYQQIGDRARL

-249 TSLPDSLIVATALR
+249 TSLPDSLIVATGLR

-316 AALQYYQQAAAV
+316 AALQYYQEAAAV
-328 SVSSITRIQAHLNLL
+328 SVSSITRIQANLNLL
-343 SLLLEE
+343 SLLLE
-349 KEVQRGRRQ
+349 KKQ
-358 EAGGRRS
+358 
-365 NSAGVESPSEL
+365 
-376 KPLNGSS
+376 
-383 VGVFNPCSL
+383 
-392 WSRQETASAAVA
+392 
-404 SPRASG
+404 
-410 SFPPA
+410 
-415 SCPLPPA
+415 
-422 FIDKNNLQDAL
+422 DQDAL

-439 QLEISNLP
+439 QSEISNLP
-447 PSRASVYT
+447 PSRTSVYT
-455 GIKFAQTLAELKQKT
+455 RIKFAQNLTQLKEKASID
-470 TSDTPSW
+470 TSSW
-477 LDIAQQLSN
+477 LNIAQQLST

-496 RRAESYAMGTLGEL
+496 RRAESYAMGSLGEL
-510 YEKTGQFSEAQ
+510 YEKTGQFSDAQ
-521 DLTEKS
+521 ELTEKA

-554 GDIKSAI
+554 GDIKGAI
-561 ASYNVAYNT
+561 ASYNVAYKT
-570 LQSLRSDL
+570 LQSLRGDL
-578 VTMNPD
+578 VAMNPD
-584 VQFSFRENVE
+584 VQFSFRENIE
-594 PVYRELVELLLRST
+594 PVYRELVELLLRSPQ
-608 VGVGA
+608 GNS
-613 ASGKK
+613 ASVPFEKLDQRDASLLK
-618 AEQSSSSTVPLSL
+618 ANVNASLSRSP
-631 QESIN
+631 QEGIN
-636 QDDLKLARNV
+636 QDNLKLARDV

-675 KKDQQAAVIYP
+675 KKDQRAAVIYP

-703 LRHYKTAIRQDN
+703 LRHYKTVIAQND
-715 VENII
+715 VENTI

-728 NVTATVRVQ
+728 NVTATARVQ

-747 IRPVSAELAKSE
+747 IRPAQTELVNSG
-759 IKTLVFVLDGELR
+759 IKTLVFVLDGGLR
-772 NIPMGVLYDKQQ
+772 NIPMAVLYDKQQ
-784 EKYLVEQYAIAL
+784 KKYLLEKYAIAL

-805 KPLRQIQLNALTAGV
+805 KPLRQVQLNALTAGV
-820 SEKRPVEGREFSELQ
+820 SEKRPVEGKEFPKLE

-857 QFTETNLQNKLQTV
+857 EFTQTNLQNKLQTI
-871 PFSVV
+871 PFTVV
-876 HLATHGQFS
+876 HLATHGEFS
-885 SDAEKTFILTWNKLV
+885 SDAEKTFILTWDKLV

-912 DKNRSNGIELLVLS
+912 DKNRFSGIELLVLS

-956 LWSIDDRSTS
+956 LWSIDDRSTA
-966 DVMSEFYRQ
+966 DVMSEFYRE

-980 NKAEALQRAQLA
+980 NKAEALQVAQLA

>member
-1 MQWLNHFFLA
+1 MKRLNHFLLA
-11 LFTAFLCIA
+11 LLTAFLCIA
-20 LSPVLAKHIA
+20 LSPVLAKPPV
-30 VYSAMQNLIEQGE
+30 VYSAMQNLLEQE
-43 WGEQGTRQN
+43 KWGKQGN
-52 RELVNAES
+52 AENKELVNAQS
-60 SISHFRLHQWTQTL
+60 
-74 PSPTLYSLLSLK
+74 PSPYSLLTLK
-86 SSPSETES
+86 SQASQAES
-94 VVEQG
+94 LVEQG
-99 KILYDTEQFTEAVK
+99 KTLYETGQFTEAVK
-113 VLQQAAAVFRASR
+113 VLQQAAAAFTASR
-126 DGLRE
+126 DELKE
-131 AITLSNLCLAYQQLG
+131 AMTLSNLCLAYQQLG

-151 EEAIAQSLKLLQSR
+151 EKAIAQSLKLLHPR
-165 ENTGISEER
+165 ENTDTSGHQS
-174 LQIIAQTLDV
+174 QILAQALDM

-205 ADIYQQIGDRVTL
+205 ADIYQQIGDRSKL

-237 ANKIL
+237 ANKVL

-249 TSLPDSLIVATALR
+249 TSLPDSLLVATGLR
-263 SLGNVRRVVGDLN
+263 SLGNIRRVVGDLN

-285 LAVAKRVQ
+285 LEVAKRVQ

-303 SLGNTARAQQDTE
+303 SLGNTARAQQDIE
-316 AALQYYQQAAAV
+316 AALKYYQQAATV

-343 SLLLEE
+343 NLLLEK
-349 KEVQRGRRQ
+349 KE
-358 EAGGRRS
+358 
-365 NSAGVESPSEL
+365 
-376 KPLNGSS
+376 
-383 VGVFNPCSL
+383 
-392 WSRQETASAAVA
+392 
-404 SPRASG
+404 
-410 SFPPA
+410 
-415 SCPLPPA
+415 
-422 FIDKNNLQDAL
+422 DKDTL

-439 QLEISNLP
+439 QSEISSLP
-447 PSRASVYT
+447 PSRTSVYT
-455 GIKFAQTLAELKQKT
+455 RIKFAQTLTKLKEN
-470 TSDTPSW
+470 TSIDTPSW
-477 LDIAQQLSN
+477 LNIAQQLST
-486 AIKQAQNLQD
+486 AIEQAQSLQD
-496 RRAESYAMGTLGEL
+496 RRAESYGMGSLGEL
-510 YEKTGQFSEAQ
+510 YEKTSQFSDAQ
-521 DLTEKS
+521 ELTEKA

-541 QWQWQLGRILKKK
+541 QWEWQLGRILKKK
-554 GDIKSAI
+554 GDIKGAI
-561 ASYNVAYNT
+561 ASYNVAYKT
-570 LQSLRSDL
+570 LQSLRGDL
-578 VTMNPD
+578 VAINPD

-594 PVYRELVELLLRST
+594 PVYRELVELLLRSD
-608 VGVGA
+608 VRVGA
-613 ASGKK
+613 VSGTETERSSGSIASFGDASNVADARSLLASPLGKGL
-618 AEQSSSSTVPLSL
+618 ANTLLLP

-636 QDDLKLARNV
+636 QNNLKLARDV

-663 LNPTQELDPVVD
+663 LNPRQELDPVVD
-675 KKDQQAAVIYP
+675 KQDQQAAVIYP
-686 IILPDRLDVIL
+686 IILADRLDIIL
-697 KLPNQD
+697 KLPNQN
-703 LRHYKTAIRQDN
+703 LHHYKTVIAQADI
-715 VENII
+715 ENTI

-728 NVTATVRVQ
+728 NVTATVRVK

-747 IRPVSAELAKSE
+747 IRPAQAELTKNG

-772 NIPMGVLYDKQQ
+772 NIPMAVLYDKQQ
-784 EKYLVEQYAIAL
+784 EKYLVEKYAIAL

-805 KPLRQIQLNALTAGV
+805 KPLRQVQLNALTAGV
-820 SEKRPVEGREFSELQ
+820 SEKRPVEGREFPELQ

-857 QFTETNLQNKLQTV
+857 QFTQTNLQNKLQTV

-876 HLATHGQFS
+876 HLATHGEFS
-885 SDAEKTFILTWNKLV
+885 SDAENTFILTWDKLI

-912 DKNRSNGIELLVLS
+912 DKNRSNNIQLLVLS

-956 LWSIDDRSTS
+956 LWSIDDRSTT

-992 VFAKEKAPYFWAPYV
+992 VFANEKAPYFWAPYV

>member
-1 MQWLNHFFLA
+1 
-11 LFTAFLCIA
+11 
-20 LSPVLAKHIA
+20 
-30 VYSAMQNLIEQGE
+30 MQNLLEQE
-43 WGEQGTRQN
+43 KWGKQGNAEN
-52 RELVNAES
+52 RELVNAQS
-60 SISHFRLHQWTQTL
+60 
-74 PSPTLYSLLSLK
+74 PSPYSLLTVKSQASQAESL
-86 SSPSETES
+86 
-94 VVEQG
+94 VEQG
-99 KILYDTEQFTEAVK
+99 KTLYETGQFTEAIK
-113 VLQQAAAVFRASR
+113 VLQQAAAAFTASR
-126 DGLRE
+126 DELKE
-131 AITLSNLCLAYQQLG
+131 AMTLSNLCLAYQQLG

-151 EEAIAQSLKLLQSR
+151 EKAIAQSLKLLHPR
-165 ENTGISEER
+165 ENTDTSGDQS
-174 LQIIAQTLDV
+174 QILAQALDM

-205 ADIYQQIGDRVTL
+205 ADIYEKIGDRSKL

-237 ANKIL
+237 ANKVL

-249 TSLPDSLIVATALR
+249 TSLPDSLLVATGLR
-263 SLGNVRRVVGDLN
+263 SLGNIRRVVGDLN

-285 LAVAKRVQ
+285 LEVAKRVQ

-316 AALQYYQQAAAV
+316 AASQYYQEAAAV

-343 SLLLEE
+343 SLLLE
-349 KEVQRGRRQ
+349 KKQ
-358 EAGGRRS
+358 
-365 NSAGVESPSEL
+365 
-376 KPLNGSS
+376 
-383 VGVFNPCSL
+383 
-392 WSRQETASAAVA
+392 
-404 SPRASG
+404 
-410 SFPPA
+410 
-415 SCPLPPA
+415 
-422 FIDKNNLQDAL
+422 DQDAL

-439 QLEISNLP
+439 QSEISNLP
-447 PSRASVYT
+447 PSRTSVYT
-455 GIKFAQTLAELKQKT
+455 RIKFSQNLTQLKEKT
-470 TSDTPSW
+470 SIDTPSW
-477 LDIAQQLSN
+477 LNIAQQLST
-486 AIKQAQNLQD
+486 AIKEAQSLQD
-496 RRAESYAMGTLGEL
+496 RRAESYAMGSLGEL
-510 YEKTGQFSEAQ
+510 YEKTSQFSDAQ
-521 DLTEKS
+521 ELTEKA

-541 QWQWQLGRILKKK
+541 QWEWQLGRILKKK
-554 GDIKSAI
+554 GDIKGAI
-561 ASYNVAYNT
+561 ASYNVAYKT
-570 LQSLRSDL
+570 LQSLRGDL
-578 VTMNPD
+578 VAINPD

-594 PVYRELVELLLRST
+594 PVYRELVELLLRSD
-608 VGVGA
+608 VRVGA
-613 ASGKK
+613 ASGTE
-618 AEQSSSSTVPLSL
+618 AERSSGSIASFGDASNVATANVDAPSPLASPL
-631 QESIN
+631 EKGLANTPRSRSPQESIN
-636 QDDLKLARNV
+636 QNNLKLARDV

-663 LNPTQELDPVVD
+663 LNPRQELDPVVD
-675 KKDQQAAVIYP
+675 KQDQQAAVIYP
-686 IILPDRLDVIL
+686 IILPDRLDIIL
-697 KLPNQD
+697 KLPNQN
-703 LRHYKTAIRQDN
+703 LHHYKTVIAQADI
-715 VENII
+715 ENTI

-728 NVTATVRVQ
+728 NVTATVRVK

-747 IRPVSAELAKSE
+747 IRPAQAELTKNG

-772 NIPMGVLYDKQQ
+772 NIPMAVLYDKQQ
-784 EKYLVEQYAIAL
+784 EKYLVEKYAIAL

-805 KPLRQIQLNALTAGV
+805 KPLRQVQLNALTAGV
-820 SEKRPVEGREFSELQ
+820 SEKRPVEGREFPELQ

-857 QFTETNLQNKLQTV
+857 QFTQTNLQNKLQTV

-876 HLATHGQFS
+876 HLATHGEFS
-885 SDAEKTFILTWNKLV
+885 SNAENTFILTWDKLI

-912 DKNRSNGIELLVLS
+912 DKNRYNDIQLLVLS

-956 LWSIDDRSTS
+956 LWSIDDRSTT

-992 VFAKEKAPYFWAPYV
+992 VFAHEKAPYFWAPYV

>member
-1 MQWLNHFFLA
+1 
-11 LFTAFLCIA
+11 
-20 LSPVLAKHIA
+20 
-30 VYSAMQNLIEQGE
+30 MQNFIEQGK
-43 WGEQGTRQN
+43 WGKQGNGENRQ
-52 RELVNAES
+52 LVNAES
-60 SISHFRLHQWTQTL
+60 SIPYFLLRQLPQT
-74 PSPTLYSLLSLK
+74 PPFPHGVSSPTPYFLFPLK
-86 SSPSETES
+86 SQASHTKSL
-94 VVEQG
+94 VEQG
-99 KILYDTEQFTEAVK
+99 KTLYDRGEFTETAK
-113 VLQQAAAVFRASR
+113 VLQQAAAAFRASR

-131 AITLSNLCLAYQQLG
+131 AMTLSNLCLAYQQLG

-151 EEAIAQSLKLLQSR
+151 KKAIAQSLKLLQSG
-165 ENTGISEER
+165 ENTGTSGERISFSCR
-174 LQIIAQTLDV
+174 RPCANGGAALRQIIAQALDV
-184 QGQLQLAQGQAEA
+184 QGQLQLAQGQAQA

-205 ADIYQQIGDRVTL
+205 ADIYQQIGDRARL
-218 TRNRI
+218 TGNRI

-249 TSLPDSLIVATALR
+249 TSLPDSLLVATGLR

-316 AALQYYQQAAAV
+316 AASQYYQQAATV
-328 SVSSITRIQAHLNLL
+328 SVSSITRIQAHVNLL
-343 SLLLEE
+343 SLLLEK
-349 KEVQRGRRQ
+349 KED
-358 EAGGRRS
+358 
-365 NSAGVESPSEL
+365 NL
-376 KPLNGSS
+376 KDG
-383 VGVFNPCSL
+383 
-392 WSRQETASAAVA
+392 
-404 SPRASG
+404 
-410 SFPPA
+410 
-415 SCPLPPA
+415 
-422 FIDKNNLQDAL
+422 L

-439 QLEISNLP
+439 QSEIGNLP
-447 PSRASVYT
+447 PSRTSVYT
-455 GIKFAQTLAELKQKT
+455 RIKFAQTLRQLKEKT
-470 TSDTPSW
+470 SLDTPSW
-477 LDIAQQLSN
+477 LNIAQQLST
-486 AIKQAQNLQD
+486 AIEQAQSLQD
-496 RRAESYAMGTLGEL
+496 RRAESYAQGSLGEL
-510 YEKTGQFSEAQ
+510 YEKTGQFSDAQ
-521 DLTEKS
+521 NLTEKA

-554 GDIKSAI
+554 GDIKGAI
-561 ASYNVAYNT
+561 ASYDAAYKT
-570 LQSLRSDL
+570 LKSLRGDL
-578 VTMNPD
+578 VAINPD

-594 PVYRELVELLLRST
+594 PVYRELVELLLRSA
-608 VGVGA
+608 VRVGA
-613 ASGKK
+613 ASGTE
-618 AEQSSSSTVPLSL
+618 AERSSGSSASFGEASLLEADARRLANTDASLSL
-631 QESIN
+631 TPTLSPQEGIN
-636 QDDLKLARNV
+636 QDNLKQARDV

-675 KKDQQAAVIYP
+675 KKDQRAAVIYP
-686 IILPDRLDVIL
+686 ILLPDRLDVIL

-703 LRHYKTAIRQDN
+703 LRHYKTVIYQDH

-728 NVTATVRVQ
+728 SITATVRVQ

-747 IRPVSAELAKSE
+747 IRPAQTELTKSG

-772 NIPMGVLYDKQQ
+772 NIPMAVLYDKQQ
-784 EKYLVEQYAIAL
+784 QKYLVEKYAIAL

-805 KPLRQIQLNALTAGV
+805 KPLRQVQLNALTAGV
-820 SEKRPVEGREFSELQ
+820 SEKRPVEGREFAELQ
-835 NVPRELKEI
+835 NVPGELKKI
-844 KSEVSKSEELLNQ
+844 KSEVSKSEELLNE
-857 QFTETNLQNKLQTV
+857 QFTQINLQNKLQTI

-876 HLATHGQFS
+876 HLATHGEFS
-885 SDAEKTFILTWNKLV
+885 SDAEKTFILTWDKLV

-912 DKNRSNGIELLVLS
+912 DKNRSSGIELLVLS

-939 GLAGIAMR
+939 GLAGIAIR

-956 LWSIDDRSTS
+956 LWSIDDRSTT

-975 LKAGV
+975 LNAGV
-980 NKAEALQRAQLA
+980 NKSEALQRAQLA